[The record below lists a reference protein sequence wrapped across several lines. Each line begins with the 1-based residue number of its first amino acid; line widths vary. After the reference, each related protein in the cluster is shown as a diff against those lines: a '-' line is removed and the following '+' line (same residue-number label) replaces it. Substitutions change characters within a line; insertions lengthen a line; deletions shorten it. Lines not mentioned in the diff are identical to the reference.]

1 MSKEIKS
8 PTFPESVQSGTIVQ
22 WHKQEGDS
30 VALDEL
36 IVEIETEKVVLEV
49 NSHCD
54 GVIAKITKQ
63 ENAEVASNEII
74 GYIEEQSGSA
84 KVADTATKTT
94 ETVADDAED
103 GSLINPAAQKLI
115 DQYKLNVNS
124 INGTGKDGRI
134 LKSDVLDAIDK
145 IEAIAKNVANSDL
158 LNSSSAPVSN
168 SQISNRQASN
178 STDTIIREKMS
189 PIRKRISARLLESKQ
204 NTAML
209 TTFNEVDMS
218 AIINI
223 RKKHQEEF
231 KKNNGIKLG
240 FMSFFLKAS
249 ALAAK
254 KFPIV
259 TAQIDGND
267 IVYNQSC
274 NISVAVST
282 EKGLVVPVLK
292 NVQAMSL
299 ADIER
304 AIVAISKTANA
315 GTMGIDAMQGG
326 TFTITN
332 GGIFGSMLSTPIIN
346 APQSAIL
353 GMHNIV
359 QRPVAVDG
367 QVVIRPIMYL
377 ALSYDHRLIDGSD
390 AVQFLVATKN
400 SLEDPINLILN

>member
-84 KVADTATKTT
+84 KVTNTATKTT
-94 ETVADDAED
+94 ETVADDAD
-103 GSLINPAAQKLI
+103 DSLINPAAQKLI

-178 STDTIIREKMS
+178 STDTITREKMS

>member
-22 WHKQEGDS
+22 WHKQEGDPVS
-30 VALDEL
+30 LDEL

-54 GVIAKITKQ
+54 GVIAKIIKQ

-84 KVADTATKTT
+84 KVTNTATKTT
-94 ETVADDAED
+94 ETVADDAD
-103 GSLINPAAQKLI
+103 DSLINPAAQKLI

-178 STDTIIREKMS
+178 STDTITREKMS